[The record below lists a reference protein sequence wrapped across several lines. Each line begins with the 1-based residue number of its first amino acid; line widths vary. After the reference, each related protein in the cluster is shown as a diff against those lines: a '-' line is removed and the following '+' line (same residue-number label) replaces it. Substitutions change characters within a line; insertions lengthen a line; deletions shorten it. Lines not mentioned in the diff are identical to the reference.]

1 MKSINEM
8 LAPVKAALLSVS
20 KNVGMHEAVDATKT
34 HIIYAPDGEAGEL
47 ALDNAKTGQ
56 VIQGTVDLF
65 AKNKDRGMADSIQN
79 ALDAAGVSFRLESIQ
94 YEDLNKND
102 FVHYE
107 WVFEVA

>member
-1 MKSINEM
+1 MKLIIDA
-8 LAPVKAALLSVS
+8 LRPVKEALLAVTE
-20 KNVGMHEAVDATKT
+20 NVGMYEAVDATVT
-34 HIIYAPDGEAGEL
+34 HIIYAPDSEAGEL

-65 AKNKDRGMADSIQN
+65 AKNKDQGMADSVQH
-79 ALDAAGVSFRLESIQ
+79 ALGTAGISFRLESIQ